1 MSTTDDGGERDLASL
16 LRSMGPVLQEGV
28 FLFCALPPG
37 EPVPAGLDPLLTFR
51 EREGTTLVLR
61 REAAQAAGFDG
72 LFPCRQITLDVR
84 SALDAVGLL
93 AAVTARLAQEGIS
106 VNPVAGFHHDHLFV
120 PAERADDAMRA
131 LRLLAAS

>member
-1 MSTTDDGGERDLASL
+1 MSRADGGERDLAVL
-16 LRSMGPVLQEGV
+16 LRSMAPVLQEGV

-37 EPVPAGLDPLLTFR
+37 QPLPAGLDPLLTFR

-61 REAAQAAGFDG
+61 REAAQAAGLAG
-72 LFPCRQITLDVR
+72 LFPCRQITLDVH
-84 SALDAVGLL
+84 SALDAVGFL
-93 AAVTARLAQEGIS
+93 AAVTARLAREGIS

-120 PAERADDAMRA
+120 PAERADDAMLA